1 MVSNKSPH
9 ISHGILEGLLL
20 VLVVLLMDASGAT
33 TTITDA
39 KLIIL
44 LNQKG
49 SIQKVLNI
57 SYVKGE

>member
-49 SIQKVLNI
+49 SI
-57 SYVKGE
+57 